1 MRPLRSTLCFIFGCT
16 LTLALSTPAYC
27 NWQPTGTLNDAVA
40 LGQSARTTKLIT
52 PNAANSITHG
62 TFRAPVVNPA
72 TVQAENEAVTDAGTV
87 RGTGFKTAAN
97 APIKWP
103 HPLPHGSCITKG
115 ANGKLVV
122 DKSACQ
128 Q

>member
-1 MRPLRSTLCFIFGCT
+1 MRPI
-16 LTLALSTPAYC
+16 LSTFSLFLSCALILGSSAPAYS
-27 NWQPTGTLNDAVA
+27 NWQPVGTLNDSVA
-40 LGQSARTTKLIT
+40 LGQSARTVKLIT
-52 PNAANSITHG
+52 PNAANSVTPG
-62 TFRAPVVNPA
+62 SFRKPVVNPA